1 MTKLTPND
9 KAALFHVI
17 MRLEHGTKE
26 RVTKDEYR
34 SILKLAEELEAPEFI
49 RNYFIDKV
57 FTSQEGAQP

>member
-1 MTKLTPND
+1 MSKLTKDD
-9 KAALFHVI
+9 KSALFQVI

-57 FTSQEGAQP
+57 FATQ